1 MFVLNLKSKTNK
13 SLLINIFSS
22 YLVKG
27 LGVLCSLISMP
38 LFLKYFNDQMILGV
52 WFTMLSV
59 LNWILVFDMG
69 IGNGLR
75 NHLTKALAKKDF
87 QSAKQLVSSSYV
99 MDAAKLAITSIIE
112 GPSLRHNCRKF
123 AESTFDKS
131 NLINDYISVYREL
144 IK

>member
-87 QSAKQLVSSSYV
+87 QSAKQLVSS
-99 MDAAKLAITSIIE
+99 
-112 GPSLRHNCRKF
+112 
-123 AESTFDKS
+123 
-131 NLINDYISVYREL
+131 
-144 IK
+144 